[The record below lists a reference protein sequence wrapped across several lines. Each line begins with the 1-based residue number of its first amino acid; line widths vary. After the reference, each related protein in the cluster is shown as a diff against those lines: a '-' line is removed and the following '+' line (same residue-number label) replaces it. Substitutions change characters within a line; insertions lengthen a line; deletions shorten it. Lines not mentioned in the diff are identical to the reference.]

1 MYLLPPA
8 ALIYPIMVLIAI
20 AALLA
25 GVQINT
31 QPLQKFFYKR
41 KDIYLLGGA
50 FLGTMILL
58 FSWGEIR
65 VSEYK
70 SISSVEKFPDVMEV
84 HHSYSPNGE
93 YQVISSSALHFAP
106 GLSDNAALELPT
118 LPAQPFWG
126 LFIDGNGPIGIMGAA
141 RG

>member
-1 MYLLPPA
+1 
-8 ALIYPIMVLIAI
+8 
-20 AALLA
+20 
-25 GVQINT
+25 
-31 QPLQKFFYKR
+31 
-41 KDIYLLGGA
+41 
-50 FLGTMILL
+50 MILL
-58 FSWGEIR
+58 FSWGGIR

-70 SISSVEKFPDVMEV
+70 SISSVEKFPDVVEV

-118 LPAQPFWG
+118 LPPSPSGGSLSTATVPLELWVR
-126 LFIDGNGPIGIMGAA
+126 A